1 MNKNRHIKKE
11 SLLKALEQSLGVVTV
26 ACKKIDISRGTF
38 YKWLKD
44 DKEFNEQVKQIENVA
59 LDFAESQLHKQIAK
73 TYSLCQLFI
82 IKALNETG
90 KVFTICRKTLPA
102 LKGTAYRDVMDLL
115 KQLGIYSEEYHNKSE
130 LSYILND
137 NLIEFI
143 SVDQPQK
150 IRGRKRN
157 YLWLNEA
164 NEFTYED
171 WQQLILRTT
180 EKIYLDYNPSDP
192 YSWIYE
198 KVIPRDDCTF
208 IKSTY
213 LANPFLDKD
222 TINEIE
228 KLREIDPEYWRVYG
242 LGEIGSVSTQIFRNF
257 NLVDEMHGRLIGYG
271 LDFGFTNSPTAL
283 AEVRLLDD
291 NLYIKELL
299 YETRLTNL
307 DVANKLRELGISR
320 TAEIIGD
327 SAEPKS
333 IEEIYRQ
340 GFNIKPS
347 NKGAGIHLG
356 IDIMRR
362 YKIHITK
369 DSLNA
374 IKEFQSYKW
383 VTDKNGNVLNTPVKV
398 NDHLLDAIRY
408 LCLNKLSV
416 NNSGKYYIL

>member
-1 MNKNRHIKKE
+1 MIQAKIKTTNVFHKAYNSE
-11 SLLKALEQSLGVVTV
+11 TRITCLQGGTRSSKSYSLAQLFLIKCFE
-26 ACKKIDISRGTF
+26 GTG
-38 YKWLKD
+38 
-44 DKEFNEQVKQIENVA
+44 
-59 LDFAESQLHKQIAK
+59 K
-73 TYSLCQLFI
+73 TY
-82 IKALNETG
+82 
-90 KVFTICRKTLPA
+90 TICRKTLPA
-102 LKGTAYRDVMDLL
+102 LKGTAYRDFIEILKDLE
-115 KQLGIYSEEYHNKSE
+115 IYSEEFHNKSE
-130 LSYILND
+130 LSYRLND

-192 YSWIYE
+192 YSWIYD
-198 KVIPRDDCTF
+198 KVVVRDDCTF

-213 LANPFLDKD
+213 KANPFLDED
-222 TINEIE
+222 TIAEIE
-228 KLREIDPEYWRVYG
+228 RLKDLDPEYWKVYG
-242 LGEIGSVSTQIFRNF
+242 LGEIGSVTTQIFRNF
-257 NLVDEMHGRLIGYG
+257 SLVDNMQGKLIGYG

-307 DVANKLRELGISR
+307 DLADRMRGLGVDGH
-320 TAEIIGD
+320 AEIVGD

-333 IEEIYRQ
+333 IEEIYRK

-362 YKIHITK
+362 YKLHITK

-374 IKEFQSYKW
+374 IKEFRSYKW
-383 VTDKNGNVLNTPVKV
+383 VTDKNGQVLNTPVKV
-398 NDHLLDAIRY
+398 NDHLIDAVRY

-416 NNSGKYYIL
+416 NHSGKYYIL

>member
-1 MNKNRHIKKE
+1 M
-11 SLLKALEQSLGVVTV
+11 T
-26 ACKKIDISRGTF
+26 
-38 YKWLKD
+38 
-44 DKEFNEQVKQIENVA
+44 QVKINTTNVFNRA
-59 LDFAESQLHKQIAK
+59 YKSKTRITCLQGGTRSSK

-82 IKALNETG
+82 IKCLEETG
-90 KVFTICRKTLPA
+90 KTLTIVRKTLPA
-102 LKGTAYRDVMDLL
+102 LKGTAYRDVLNIL
-115 KQLGIYSEEYHNKSE
+115 KELELYAEENHNKSE
-130 LSYILND
+130 LSYLLNG

-150 IRGRKRN
+150 IRGRKRD

-164 NEFTYED
+164 NEFNYED
-171 WQQLILRTT
+171 WAQLILRTT

-198 KVIPRDDCTF
+198 KVLTRDDCTF

-222 TINEIE
+222 TIAEIE
-228 KLREIDPEYWRVYG
+228 RLKDLDPDYWRVYG
-242 LGEIGSVSTQIFRNF
+242 LGEIGTVQTMIFRNF
-257 NLVDEMHGRLIGYG
+257 DLVDDVQGRLIGYG

-283 AEVRLLDD
+283 VEVRQLDD

-299 YETRLTNL
+299 YEKRLTNTDL
-307 DVANKLRELGISR
+307 ANKLKEFGIDR
-320 TAEIIGD
+320 QTEIVGD

-340 GFNIKPS
+340 GFNIKPAK
-347 NKGAGIHLG
+347 KGAGIHLG

-362 YKIHITK
+362 YKLHITK

-374 IKEFQSYKW
+374 IKEFRGYKW
-383 VTDKNGNVLNTPVKV
+383 ATDKNGAVLNNPVKV
-398 NDHLLDAIRY
+398 NDHLIDATRY
-408 LCLNKLSV
+408 LCLNKLAI
-416 NNSGKYYIL
+416 NHSGKYYIL